1 MTGERLKWYAVSG
14 LIDTVTNRIPSPAS
28 ISGFLDAYPGR
39 LADLQEEKAAGR
51 KIIGTFC
58 LFVPDEIIFAAGADR
73 VILCGGGEETI
84 PIGEEY
90 LPRSV
95 CPLVKSSFGAVMD
108 SCCNGQLSCPHLGLV
123 DLVVAEATCD
133 SKKKMYEILSR
144 FVRTYV
150 IDLPQKPD
158 TREAIDYFT
167 GELHNFGHFLEELTG
182 TTITDSAL
190 DREIRSA
197 NQTRRLLMRL
207 YDLRRKD
214 PPPIRGMDVIRVMQK
229 QFLLSPGR
237 FRQQLE
243 LLCDE
248 LERVGPVRI
257 GTGPRILLSGC
268 PMASGNTKVPEI
280 VEERGGVIVAEES
293 CTGTRSFWEPVDE
306 KKEPWA
312 AIAERYIHIP
322 CSCMTPN
329 ERRVDHILELAEQF
343 HVDGVVYYTLQN
355 CHGYNIEKYQV
366 QQALKMKKIPLL
378 AIETDYGDS
387 DREQIGTRVDAFLEM
402 IT

>member
-1 MTGERLKWYAVSG
+1 
-14 LIDTVTNRIPSPAS
+14 
-28 ISGFLDAYPGR
+28 
-39 LADLQEEKAAGR
+39 
-51 KIIGTFC
+51 
-58 LFVPDEIIFAAGADR
+58 
-73 VILCGGGEETI
+73 
-84 PIGEEY
+84 
-90 LPRSV
+90 
-95 CPLVKSSFGAVMD
+95 
-108 SCCNGQLSCPHLGLV
+108 
-123 DLVVAEATCD
+123 
-133 SKKKMYEILSR
+133 MYEILSR

-167 GELHNFGHFLEELTG
+167 GELHNFGRFLEGMTG
-182 TTITDSAL
+182 TTITDLAL
-190 DREIRSA
+190 EREIRSA
-197 NQTRRLLMRL
+197 NKNRRLLMRL

-229 QFLLSPGR
+229 QFLLSPGF
-237 FRQQLE
+237 FRRQLE
-243 LLCDE
+243 RLCDE
-248 LERVGPVRI
+248 LERVSPERI
-257 GTGPRILLSGC
+257 VTGPRILLSGC

-329 ERRVDHILELAEQF
+329 ERRVDHILELAERF
-343 HVDGVVYYTLQN
+343 RVDGVVYYTLQN

-366 QQALKMKKIPLL
+366 HQALKKKKIPLL

-387 DREQIGTRVDAFLEM
+387 DREQIRTRVDAFLEM